1 MYVCVWCNKVY
12 FPNTNPQCD
21 PLAHLGFWV
30 AKYSTT
36 QDVTNIDMRSMHVI
50 IGGNMKFLD
59 VIRTFWVINFQAFK
73 RKQIL
78 VREHKQEESNN
89 KVGHVSKQSS
99 QYAVMYNFFFKKV
112 LCCKQL
118 KVGWW
123 SWTTLVMGKW
133 RWNALPPTSECTS
146 RNNTHGS
153 KANAIVQ
160 QFVLYSLTID
170 SRGMDS

>member
-36 QDVTNIDMRSMHVI
+36 QDVTNVDMRSMHVI

-99 QYAVMYNFFFKKV
+99 QYAVMYNFF
-112 LCCKQL
+112 L
-118 KVGWW
+118 KRSYVAN
-123 SWTTLVMGKW
+123 SW
-133 RWNALPPTSECTS
+133 RWGGGRGQHWWWGNGGGMRSHPLVSVHLETIHTAPKPMQLF
-146 RNNTHGS
+146 NNSCCIH
-153 KANAIVQ
+153 
-160 QFVLYSLTID
+160 
-170 SRGMDS
+170 